1 MVGRRKLL
9 LLFVSTELLEDARL
23 AASLKMSGMATAEY
37 PMPIPT
43 TITPIKKIIH
53 THDKVCLSAAVV
65 QYTSED
71 FAHPENKC
79 CN

>member
-1 MVGRRKLL
+1 MVGSRKLL

-43 TITPIKKIIH
+43 TITPIRKIIR
-53 THDKVCLSAAVV
+53 TQDKVCLSEAVV
-65 QYTSED
+65 QYPSED
-71 FAHPENKC
+71 LAHPQNKC
-79 CN
+79 RN